1 MISTSFA
8 LSSIGW
14 EDGVQPLRRHF
25 SWRDASAVSGRWTL
39 LGAWLEPE
47 SSQDVMFGSVGTH
60 ALRAEMQ
67 DALGSVAAAKP
78 QDDSELLILVSDAKD
93 AGDTPDILA
102 TAHAV
107 SLASTNSTPT
117 SAMRLPDA
125 VRTACGFANRFTS
138 QRHCWPRRR
147 AAFRASA
154 RRRSRGFV
162 GFGGARSQCW
172 PHRRDRWSGGRRGAF
187 GGGEL
192 LGGIAALLPPV
203 DETTAGVAAPL
214 SASLRQAAAAVGDAL
229 DDTAFPCQVVSVVDE
244 SGLTLDVTKVSS
256 HAVVVPLQSCSGL
269 FGLRI
274 RTVSTPVSVSAAAL
288 R

>member
-125 VRTACGFANRFTS
+125 VRTACGFANRS
-138 QRHCWPRRR
+138 NLP
-147 AAFRASA
+147 
-154 RRRSRGFV
+154 
-162 GFGGARSQCW
+162 
-172 PHRRDRWSGGRRGAF
+172 
-187 GGGEL
+187 
-192 LGGIAALLPPV
+192 AALL
-203 DETTAGVAAPL
+203 A
-214 SASLRQAAAAVGDAL
+214 QAASSVQSIC
-229 DDTAFPCQVVSVVDE
+229 TAQE
-244 SGLTLDVTKVSS
+244 SRLRWIRRCSQPVLASS
-256 HAVVVPLQSCSGL
+256 P
-269 FGLRI
+269 R
-274 RTVSTPVSVSAAAL
+274 
-288 R
+288 